1 MSMEFLEVV
10 ERIDLV
16 QLARLNQTHVQ
27 IADRGAIIR
36 LIEQRVLTMNNGLF
50 QRPLDHIVVQRR
62 AGHAQEQRELR
73 PVAPQILQR
82 RAER

>member
-1 MSMEFLEVV
+1 
-10 ERIDLV
+10 
-16 QLARLNQTHVQ
+16 
-27 IADRGAIIR
+27 
-36 LIEQRVLTMNNGLF
+36 MNNGLF